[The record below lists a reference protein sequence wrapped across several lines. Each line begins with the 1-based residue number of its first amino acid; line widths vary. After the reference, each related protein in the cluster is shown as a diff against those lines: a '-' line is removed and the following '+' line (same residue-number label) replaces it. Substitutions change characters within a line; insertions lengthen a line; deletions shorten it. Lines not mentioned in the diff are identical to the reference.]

1 MAPMGVLS
9 ALVATYRDVGSDLT
23 SLLLPLGCAGCGT
36 WDVAICRRCRAMW
49 QQRPRRCE
57 SDTVYLAAQD
67 HPARPGLPVW
77 ALAPYRG
84 GPRRMVLSWKGHS
97 RTDLRSFFAGVGH
110 GLGVSLSGELTG
122 MLARPA
128 APVLVLPAPS
138 GWRRRVRRQLVVAD
152 LARAVGAGLVSTG
165 HRVEVRDVLRT
176 PDASLHR
183 LGASARR
190 SSRRIR
196 LARRTDVRSL
206 RAAVVLV
213 DDVVTTGATLAA
225 CRTLL
230 REHGA
235 TVAGAVVLAA
245 TPGPGGATWQGS

>member
-1 MAPMGVLS
+1 MGVLS
-9 ALVATYRDVGSDLT
+9 ALVATCRDVGSDLT
-23 SLLLPLGCAGCGT
+23 SLLLPLGCAGCGN
-36 WDVAICRRCRAMW
+36 WDVAICRRCRGMW

-84 GPRRMVLSWKGHS
+84 VPRRMVLSWKGHS
-97 RTDLRSFFAGVGH
+97 RTDLRPFFSGVGY
-110 GLGVSLSGELTG
+110 GLGVALGGELTPPPTRG
-122 MLARPA
+122 AP
-128 APVLVLPAPS
+128 PVLVLPAPS
-138 GWRRRVRRQLVVAD
+138 GWRRRLRRQLVVAD
-152 LARAVGAGLVSTG
+152 LARAVGAGLVSAG
-165 HRVEVRDVLRT
+165 YRVDVRDMLRT

-196 LARRTDVRSL
+196 LARRTDARSL
-206 RAAVVLV
+206 RTTVVLV

-230 REHGA
+230 GEHGA

-245 TPGPGGATWQGS
+245 TPGPGSVTWQ